1 MSFRPSELIY
11 NTDGTVFHLALHPDQ
26 LADTVF
32 LVGDPGRVEQ
42 VSRHFDSVE
51 HRAAKR
57 EFITHTGTLGGRR
70 LSVVSTGIGTD
81 NIDIV
86 LQELDILANVDGDT
100 RSLLPHRKSLTLIR
114 LGTSGAYQEDIEPGS
129 VVLSRYALGLDNL
142 LHFYDARHAMAQEML
157 DAFQSFADT
166 HFRLPV
172 QPYAFSADT
181 ELARHYARI
190 FPQAGIT
197 LTLPGFYGPQGRQ
210 IRAPLFSEAIWK
222 HLPDFRWEGW
232 RVTNFEMESS
242 GIYGL
247 SSLLGHQALS
257 VNLILANRIRGTFH
271 EAPSQA
277 MDRMIRT
284 VLEELPAPAGT

>member
-11 NTDGTVFHLALHPDQ
+11 NADGTVFHLALHPEQ

-42 VSRHFDSVE
+42 VSRHFDNVE
-51 HRAAKR
+51 CRVAKR
-57 EFITHTGTLGGRR
+57 EFITHTGSLGGRR

-86 LQELDILANVDGDT
+86 LQELDILANVNGTDRT
-100 RSLLPHRKSLTLIR
+100 LLPEHKTLTIIR
-114 LGTSGAYQEDIEPGS
+114 LGTSGAYQQDIEPGS
-129 VVLSRYALGLDNL
+129 VVLSSHAIGLDNL
-142 LHFYDARHAMAQEML
+142 LHFYDARHAMAQELMA
-157 DAFQSFADT
+157 AFQSFADE

-172 QPYAFSADT
+172 QPYAFTGDP
-181 ELARHYARI
+181 ELAGHFGVI

-197 LTLPGFYGPQGRQ
+197 VTLPGFYGPQGRQ
-210 IRAPLFSEAIWK
+210 IRAPLFSEDIWK
-222 HLPDFRWEGW
+222 RLPEFRWNGH

-247 SSLLGHQALS
+247 AALLGHRALS

-271 EAPSQA
+271 EAPAEA
-277 MDRMIRT
+277 MDGMIRDA
-284 VLEELPAPAGT
+284 LANLP

>member
-11 NTDGTVFHLALHPDQ
+11 NADGSVFHLALLPEQ
-26 LADTVF
+26 LADTIF

-51 HRAAKR
+51 IRVAKR
-57 EFITHTGTLGGRR
+57 EFITHTGRLGDRR

-86 LQELDILANVDGDT
+86 LQELDILANVNAAE
-100 RSLLPHRKSLTLIR
+100 RALHRERKTLTIIR

-129 VVLSRYALGLDNL
+129 VVLSSHAIGLDNL
-142 LHFYDARHAMAQEML
+142 LHFYDSRLSMAQDLMA
-157 DAFQSFADT
+157 AFQAFADQ

-172 QPYAFSADT
+172 QPYAFSADPG
-181 ELARHYARI
+181 LAGHFGGL
-190 FPQAGIT
+190 FPQSGIT

-210 IRAPLFSEAIWK
+210 IRAPLFSEDIWRR
-222 HLPDFRWEGW
+222 LPEFRWDG
-232 RVTNFEMESS
+232 RRLTNFEMESS

-247 SSLLGHQALS
+247 STLLGHRALS

-271 EAPSQA
+271 EAPAQA
-277 MDRMIRT
+277 MDLMIRQT
-284 VLEELPAPAGT
+284 LANLP